1 MQLGVDSVPKPRY
14 SFSMRTGEIVNVKHP
29 MQEKIAII
37 GGGVAGLTAAYL
49 LHQHYD
55 VTLFEKS
62 GRLGG
67 NAYTITTP
75 EGEEA
80 DIATALFG
88 KSSYKNVFKLFRKL
102 NIDTVGAFRRKPF
115 GVSGPGLSFY
125 HLDSK
130 QGMFLTPGL
139 KGLFAQHFDILRP
152 DRVMSMLRFLRGLQK
167 AQTAAQRGE
176 LDGLTIE
183 EALEK
188 IPQLRGDARLI
199 FISCLCLISS
209 MHCNN
214 VLAAP
219 ASYFIEKLKVYDDL
233 LPLMPKTL
241 FSVSFVKNGTRS
253 YVRALSEPYRERIIL
268 NARITTVRRQQTRV
282 QVRMDDGKELLFD
295 KVIFACNADQAL
307 GLIDEPTQDEKR
319 LLGAWKYTEGRIVVH
334 SDHTRFPR
342 RELMEGYTFLY
353 RDAGRY
359 IETSV
364 NGSLWALPGISKKC
378 DLISTQ
384 HPNFPIAQDRI
395 VFEKVFRTPI
405 FDRPSCAAIGEL
417 PSLNGV
423 RNTYYCGSHFGFG
436 LHEDAV
442 TSALEVAR
450 LLHVDF

>member
-1 MQLGVDSVPKPRY
+1 MQA
-14 SFSMRTGEIVNVKHP
+14 GEIANVKHP

-49 LHQHYD
+49 LHQQYD
-55 VTLFEKS
+55 VTVFERS
-62 GRLGG
+62 DRLGG
-67 NAYTITTP
+67 NAYTVTTP
-75 EGEEA
+75 DGEHV
-80 DIATALFG
+80 DIATAAFG
-88 KSSYKNVFKLFRKL
+88 KFSYKNVFRLFEKL
-102 NIDTVGAFRRKPF
+102 NIDTVKAFRMKPF
-115 GVSGPGLSFY
+115 GVCGPGVGFY

-130 QGMFLTPGL
+130 RGMFLTPGL
-139 KGLFAQHFDILRP
+139 KGLLAQHFDILRP
-152 DRVMSMLRFLRGLQK
+152 DRVMSMLRFLRGLQQ
-167 AQTAAQRGE
+167 AHAAAQRGE

-183 EALEK
+183 EALQK

-209 MHCNN
+209 MHCND
-214 VLAAP
+214 VLDAP
-219 ASYFIEKLKVYDDL
+219 ASYFLEKLKRYDDL
-233 LPLMPKTL
+233 LPLVPKTL
-241 FSVSFVKNGTRS
+241 FSVSFAKNGTRS
-253 YVRALSEPYRERIIL
+253 YVRALSAPYRERTIL
-268 NARITTVRRQQTRV
+268 NARIKKVRRQHAGV

-307 GLIDEPTQDEKR
+307 GLIEQPTPDETR
-319 LLGAWKYTEGRIVVH
+319 LLGAWRYTEGRIVVH

-342 RELMEGYTFLY
+342 RELTEGYTFLY

-364 NGSLWALPGISKKC
+364 SGSLWVLPGISKKC

-395 VFEKVFRTPI
+395 YFEKVFRTPI
-405 FDRPSCAAIGEL
+405 FDPRSCSTMREL

-442 TSALEVAR
+442 TSAIGVAR
-450 LLHVDF
+450 ALHVYF